1 MDVSRIDGTD
11 VRLITP
17 KVFGDDRG
25 FFLETWSARQF
36 SVLGDDVDFVQD
48 NLSRSSRGV
57 LRGLHYQVRHT
68 QGKLVRCTR
77 GSVFDVAVDLRR
89 GSEHFGRWV
98 GRVLS
103 EENKK
108 AMWIPPGFAHGFLT
122 LSDIAEFQYK
132 CSDIYHP
139 ESERTIRWD
148 DPDVAIQWPDAGVDA
163 YLLSDKD
170 RNDASALRDAEVFE

>member
-57 LRGLHYQVRHT
+57 LRGLHYQIRHT

-108 AMWIPPGFAHGFLT
+108 AMWIPPGFAEVL
-122 LSDIAEFQYK
+122 A
-132 CSDIYHP
+132 
-139 ESERTIRWD
+139 
-148 DPDVAIQWPDAGVDA
+148 AAGRCV
-163 YLLSDKD
+163 
-170 RNDASALRDAEVFE
+170 